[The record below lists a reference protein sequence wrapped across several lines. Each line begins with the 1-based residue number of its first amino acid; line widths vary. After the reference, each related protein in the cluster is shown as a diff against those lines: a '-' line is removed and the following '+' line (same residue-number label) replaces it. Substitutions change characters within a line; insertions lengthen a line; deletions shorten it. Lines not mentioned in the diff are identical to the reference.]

1 MVLNFNVFVCVL
13 LVITMEVNLFAQNL
27 SINQRKIG
35 SAAGIFFCPETL
47 FSVNLGVAT
56 NFHET

>member
-27 SINQRKIG
+27 SIKENW
-35 SAAGIFFCPETL
+35 FCL
-47 FSVNLGVAT
+47 RNFFSVNAGVSI
-56 NFHET
+56 NFPGT